1 MTQELGLCEKRANPI
16 SRGWR
21 NARDPT
27 PGRPEF
33 IFPFFSVREKYCL
46 LCVGVFLEYKWV
58 VLTVTTVGIFMATL
72 DSSIV
77 VVGLPQVVADLK
89 TNLVVGVWIITIYR
103 LMITVLLVGI
113 GRWADM
119 HGRVRLYNM
128 GFAVFTIGSL
138 LSGLSPTAE
147 ALPAFRLVQGIGAAL
162 LFVNS
167 VAIVT
172 DAFSGK
178 DLGKGIGIN
187 QVAIN
192 AGTITGYT
200 LSGVL
205 IQLFTWRSIF
215 LVNVPIGIFGTYWS
229 RKRLNE
235 IHHPARGERFDLAG
249 AVTFS
254 VSITLLLLGLT
265 LGSITDPLSLSLTGL
280 SFLLMIIFVLA
291 ERRASFP
298 VLDLSL
304 FRNRLFTAGNI
315 ANLLSGLAFAALA
328 FIMTLYFQ
336 LVRGY
341 DPLHAGIYLIPLDA
355 TLILIGPISGSLSD
369 RWGARGLSTLGL
381 VTASAGFF
389 YLSSFTTTTD
399 YLQIALG
406 LVLVGFGIG
415 LFRSPNASSV
425 MGSVQGAKRGIASGV
440 RATIIN
446 TSIVASIPLVLA
458 VMTTDIPY
466 YRLINI
472 IGNGSALSNSQI
484 TTTDLAPFQM
494 GLQHSLMIFSI
505 LILASVVFSLLRGPR
520 QNSDITSASKENS
533 PATEMRR

>member
-1 MTQELGLCEKRANPI
+1 
-16 SRGWR
+16 
-21 NARDPT
+21 
-27 PGRPEF
+27 
-33 IFPFFSVREKYCL
+33 
-46 LCVGVFLEYKWV
+46 
-58 VLTVTTVGIFMATL
+58 MATL
-72 DSSIV
+72 DFSIV
-77 VVGLPQVVADLK
+77 VVGLPQVVSDLK

-113 GRWADM
+113 GWWADM

-128 GFAVFTIGSL
+128 GFAIFTIGSL

-147 ALPAFRLVQGIGAAL
+147 ALLAFRLVQGIGAAL

-192 AGTITGYT
+192 AGTITGYI

-229 RKRLNE
+229 RKRLKE
-235 IHHPARGERFDLAG
+235 ISQPARGERFDLPG

-254 VSITLLLLGLT
+254 ASITLLLLGLT
-265 LGSITDPLSLSLTGL
+265 LGSVTDPLSLSLIAL

-315 ANLLSGLAFAALA
+315 ANLLSGLAFAGLA
-328 FIMTLYFQ
+328 FVMTLYFQ

-341 DPLHAGIYLIPLDA
+341 DPLHAGIFLIPLDV
-355 TLILIGPISGSLSD
+355 TLILVGPVSGALSD
-369 RWGARGLSTLGL
+369 KWGARGLSTLGL
-381 VTASAGFF
+381 LVASAGFF
-389 YLSSFTTTTD
+389 VLSRLDGSTI
-399 YLQIALG
+399 YPQVVAG

-425 MGSVQGAKRGIASGV
+425 MGSVPASKRRISSAV

-446 TSIVASIPLVLA
+446 TSIVASIPLVIA
-458 VMTTDIPY
+458 IMTADVSY
-466 YRLINI
+466 GKLINI
-472 IGNGSALSNSQI
+472 IGNPNLVTSLQTGNGTVASFL
-484 TTTDLAPFQM
+484 P
-494 GLQHSLMIFSI
+494 GLQHALLVFSG
-505 LILASVVFSLLRGPR
+505 LTLFSAVFSLLRGPPV
-520 QNSDITSASKENS
+520 E
-533 PATEMRR
+533 